1 MNNNNSSRELEAMD
15 KTIQLILNIN
25 DENKLQTLE
34 KLTEL
39 SVENKEL
46 IGLTEKELREG
57 IYSLR
62 FLTSNELKRLKND
75 IINYIEKDYHGC
87 YK

>member
-1 MNNNNSSRELEAMD
+1 VNNNNSSRELEAMD

-25 DENKLQTLE
+25 DKNKLQTLE

-57 IYSLR
+57 MYSLR
-62 FLTSNELKRLKND
+62 FLTPNELKRLKND